1 MFKQN
6 DLDMC
11 NKCNG
16 TGFLKHYEHV
26 NNGTCYSC
34 NGTGG
39 VGDIDISQIT
49 NLGRELKKIESNG
62 LKVALKNKGCDITG
76 WSSYAIEIC
85 EEYIDTIKNGVSIS
99 LNENTTSKFINKY
112 PNIQSDIKTIFS
124 NWSVGFKCSFELDN
138 NKIKMTWK

>member
-1 MFKQN
+1 
-6 DLDMC
+6 MC

-49 NLGRELKKIESNG
+49 NLGRELRKIESNA
-62 LKVALKNKGCDITG
+62 LKIALKNKGCDVNG

-85 EEYIDTIKNGVSIS
+85 EEYIETIKNGISIS
-99 LNENTTSKFINKY
+99 LNEKTTLKFIDKY
-112 PNIQSDIKTIFS
+112 PNIESDIKTIFS
-124 NWSVGFKCSFELDN
+124 DWSVGFICSFKLDN
-138 NKIKMTWK
+138 NRIKMIWK

>member
-1 MFKQN
+1 
-6 DLDMC
+6 MC

-49 NLGRELKKIESNG
+49 NLGRELRKIESTA
-62 LKVALKNKGCDITG
+62 LKVALKNKGCNVNG

-85 EEYIDTIKNGVSIS
+85 EEYIDTIKEGISIS
-99 LNENTTSKFINKY
+99 LSENTTLKFIDKY
-112 PNIQSDIKTIFS
+112 PNIESDIKTILS
-124 NWSVGFKCSFELDN
+124 NWSLGFKCSFELDN
-138 NKIKMTWK
+138 NKIKMIWK